1 VKTRKIISTLFI
13 AAGILATGTI
23 SYAGIQAVEAPMPLM
38 ICKDSYRQQS
48 MMANIL
54 TTTTYVIEAEDQC
67 PMANINKIPKA
78 LKVLDVI
85 KKMPV
90 LSVQITQP
98 KPPSRNKEVPI
109 STMPQSL
116 TVHFGF
122 DSSIPGD
129 IETES
134 IKSFAK
140 RLPKDAVVGVDGYT
154 CWMGSREHN
163 LRLSQERAD
172 YVAAYLKKLG
182 VLIGH
187 VEGKGECCFVNSVA
201 PALNR
206 RVDIIQQKGGD
217 VKPTGEHLTPD
228 TNSDEIQK
236 KSEEVLP

>member
-13 AAGILATGTI
+13 AAGILAAGTI
-23 SYAGIQAVEAPMPLM
+23 SHAGIQALETPMHLM

-48 MMANIL
+48 MMANML
-54 TTTTYVIEAEDQC
+54 TTTTYVIKAEDQC
-67 PMANINKIPKA
+67 LMANINKIPRA

-85 KKMPV
+85 NKMPV

-98 KPPSRNKEVPI
+98 NRPFRDKEVPI

-129 IETES
+129 IEIENIT
-134 IKSFAK
+134 SFAK
-140 RLPKDAVVGVDGYT
+140 RLPKDAVVSVDGYT

-172 YVAAYLKKLG
+172 CVTGYLKNLG
-182 VLIGH
+182 VRIGH
-187 VEGKGECCFVNSVA
+187 VEGNGEGCFVNSVT

-206 RVDIIQQKGGD
+206 RVDITQQKGGD

-228 TNSDEIQK
+228 TNSDETQK
-236 KSEEVLP
+236 ISEEVLP